1 MFDITPFH
9 SYYSHWGSN
18 IDMSVLNLWLM
29 IAGYVT
35 YIPVFYIVKID
46 FMNIIPFF

>member
-1 MFDITPFH
+1 MPFH

-29 IAGYVT
+29 MAGYAT
-35 YIPVFYIVKID
+35 YIPVFLYSKNGFYEYLPI
-46 FMNIIPFF
+46 F